1 MKGKKGGRLLEGGRL
16 IEGDTYK
23 VSVAIGQQFKRKTL
37 RAHRA
42 GNNGNEKIIILLYW
56 FRSS

>member
-1 MKGKKGGRLLEGGRL
+1 MEGERL
-16 IEGDTYK
+16 IEGETYK
-23 VSVAIGQQFKRKTL
+23 VSIAIGQQFKRKTL

-42 GNNGNEKIIILLYW
+42 GNNGNEKTIILLYW